1 MKTKLLSQ
9 ISKVADYANFR
20 TNLGK
25 NSSKKNKIA
34 KMVIL
39 FNVKIFSAISLE
51 SIVASG
57 RSQLSIFF
65 KIFIGVQLIQLHIF
79 YLYGSI
85 IKFLFLS

>member
-1 MKTKLLSQ
+1 
-9 ISKVADYANFR
+9 
-20 TNLGK
+20 
-25 NSSKKNKIA
+25 
-34 KMVIL
+34 MVIL